1 MVFTFGILRIKN
13 FVTYWSKLLIWVKP
27 NLISPSESTL
37 DPYKKILKAPSNHPY
52 NWTRK
57 KLQRFQKHNATTT
70 KFEIQGQ
77 IEK

>member
-13 FVTYWSKLLIWVKP
+13 FVTYWSKLSIWVKP
-27 NLISPSESTL
+27 NLISPLENTL
-37 DPYKKILKAPSNHPY
+37 DPHKKNLKAPSNHPY

-57 KLQRFQKHNATTT
+57 KLQRFQKHNPTTT
-70 KFEIQGQ
+70 KFGIQGQ